1 VGLDHGLQTE
11 VQTEAGLKLELP
23 LDFRLESQLYF
34 QYLTANIFPD
44 LVIDQADSCDS
55 LPPQIAEKA
64 ERCQNR
70 YPRASAIAYG
80 LEVFLHRNMTERL
93 SGWLS
98 YTLGWAHGEADEG
111 YSFTPSFDVRHLVNM
126 VLQYS
131 LGGGFEAGARLH
143 FRTGKMA
150 NMTFLREGPI
160 RYEQRLPAFFRADVM
175 FGYGWVASWARLR
188 LALEWWNLTL
198 SREATGIEC
207 TDGVKTAANPLSATP
222 CKVTYAPAIFLPN
235 LGIRADF

>member
-1 VGLDHGLQTE
+1 
-11 VQTEAGLKLELP
+11 
-23 LDFRLESQLYF
+23 
-34 QYLTANIFPD
+34 
-44 LVIDQADSCDS
+44 
-55 LPPQIAEKA
+55 
-64 ERCQNR
+64 
-70 YPRASAIAYG
+70 
-80 LEVFLHRNMTERL
+80 
-93 SGWLS
+93 
-98 YTLGWAHGEADEG
+98 
-111 YSFTPSFDVRHLVNM
+111 
-126 VLQYS
+126 
-131 LGGGFEAGARLH
+131 
-143 FRTGKMA
+143 MA